1 MLAYTALRLAAI
13 EALAGATIADD
24 KVYDSRKFPLDAV
37 DETLID
43 DGPSLCVYT
52 EEGDGDPF
60 GTGRIHPNDVRVWLV
75 VEAAIIAKGTFEV
88 VRPVTDAD
96 GTPVVDD
103 SGNVVTATT
112 YVDGGYLAER
122 DQLHEG
128 MLDLLVGQV
137 RRRLSIDAI
146 VDRDPAADLFRFVRR
161 GIIKSTDEPQRS
173 GDKATPLAGR
183 TLRYH
188 VALKSADSWREGA
201 TLPEPLATVAAR
213 VVKPSS
219 LDLVA
224 RLAGLAPSPPS
235 PVTAT
240 AATFHLEVGVGRSP
254 VPTADVVAE
263 SP

>member
-13 EALAGATIADD
+13 EALSRSTIADD

-75 VEAAIIAKGTFEV
+75 VEAAIIAKGPFQ
-88 VRPVTDAD
+88 
-96 GTPVVDD
+96 VVDPD
-103 SGNVVTATT
+103 GEIRT
-112 YVDGGYLAER
+112 VDGGMLAER

-128 MLDLLVGQV
+128 LLDLLVGQV
-137 RRRLSIDAI
+137 RRRLSVDAV
-146 VDRDPAADLFRFVRR
+146 VDRDPAAELFRFVRR
-161 GIIKSTDEPQRS
+161 GIAKSIDEPQRS

-183 TLRYH
+183 TLRFH
-188 VALKSADSWREGA
+188 VALKSADRWTDGA
-201 TLPEPLATVAAR
+201 ALPEPLATVAAR
-213 VVKPSS
+213 VAAPSS

-224 RLAGLAPSPPS
+224 RLAALAPAPPA
-235 PVTAT
+235 PVGGAP
-240 AATFHLEVGVGRSP
+240 AEFHLEVGLGRSP
-254 VPTADVVAE
+254 IPTPDVVAE